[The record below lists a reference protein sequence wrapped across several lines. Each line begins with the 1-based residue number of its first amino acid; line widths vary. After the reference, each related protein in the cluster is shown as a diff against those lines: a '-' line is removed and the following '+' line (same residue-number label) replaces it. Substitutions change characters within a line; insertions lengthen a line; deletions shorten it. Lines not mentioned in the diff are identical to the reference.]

1 MTEERKKS
9 SVFNYKVLKLV
20 MMTFGT
26 FLVAIGPLYAYFIIT
41 TVGWDGI
48 NDVLFTFIG
57 SVLALP
63 AGIVICIVGRKLKG
77 PIIED

>member
-9 SVFNYKVLKLV
+9 PVFNYKVLKFL
-20 MMTFGT
+20 MTTFGS
-26 FLVAIGPLYAYFIIT
+26 FLVAIGPLYAYFIVSE
-41 TVGWDGI
+41 VGWDGI
-48 NDVLFTFIG
+48 GDVLFTFIG